1 MVFISEMGLLLLA
14 VCGGTGG
21 LAGAL
26 DYRHSRLAWVE
37 GYRTV
42 STTTV
47 PQTLSPHTP
56 ASAWG
61 EHKGKLPS
69 HLPRGPQRSLHSLQ
83 IYARHLSLAF

>member
-14 VCGGTGG
+14 VCGSKGR

-26 DYRHSRLAWVE
+26 DYRPSRLAWVE

-42 STTTV
+42 SMTTV
-47 PQTLSPHTP
+47 PQMLSPHTP

-61 EHKGKLPS
+61 EHKGKCLLTCP
-69 HLPRGPQRSLHSLQ
+69 GPHREAY
-83 IYARHLSLAF
+83 IPFKFMPDI